1 MGKRT
6 KGQDRD
12 KYYHLAKD
20 QGYRARSAF
29 KLIEINKRHDFLS
42 KAKVVI
48 DLCAAPGGW
57 CQVAAKNMP
66 KGGIILGVDLLPI
79 RPIPN
84 VKTLISDI
92 TTEECRSMIK
102 KELQTWRADVVLC
115 DGAPNVGTAYAK
127 DAYVQNEIALAALKV
142 ATQHLMKGGTFVT
155 KVYRSQDYN
164 ALLWTVQQFFDSYQA
179 VKPASSRSQS
189 AEIFIVGMG
198 YKDPD
203 QIDPRM
209 LDPKHIFDQGY
220 EEGMN
225 KSISVFHKKFDKHN
239 KRHRSGYDES
249 LGQLLTRKGTIT
261 AFIESEE
268 PIRVLSDMH
277 VLEFTDM
284 CAVYKQHK
292 DTTPE
297 ILALCSD
304 LRILGKSDFKALLK
318 WRLKMVAYREE
329 LKRAS
334 GVEGEE
340 GQEEGQDE
348 PKMGEKLP
356 REETE
361 EDIQAEIRDMRLK
374 VLAEKK
380 RRRKK
385 EREAAA
391 KLRQRVAMGMEAG
404 PIEVA
409 DDEGVFSLATI
420 SGDGDLDAIREVD
433 LGQVSDGELGL
444 GSDVSGDEADDD
456 DDQDS
461 VDEDEYNRR
470 LEEDLDAA
478 YEEYLSTTKKTEAK
492 EGTSMAKRA
501 KKAKA
506 VKAAE
511 EEMEDTVLYD
521 GDQQK
526 YLEMLAGEK
535 ETDEEDSDD
544 ADDDGYFDQVSDD
557 EAPPV
562 KKTKRAPGG
571 GLLTDLLTADDI
583 EETKKGASARWFSNA
598 LFKGVEDA
606 FGADAED
613 QLAQPSAG
621 GNAEESADE
630 GDEDDDNDGDAQE
643 PDALEPSDGEEPA
656 DAAEEAEAEED
667 DEAPVQEGSDDDASA
682 KPTRMSKKERKM
694 LAKTKKAA
702 KYTKGTAAAG
712 GSAMDVDDP
721 DITGAAAEL
730 LSSMPKT
737 DKQIRSEKRKK
748 DAERKERRDVKR
760 KRGLDIDDQPEID
773 VVSAGDAALAAMEP
787 KQKEKELR
795 ARKLIAAG
803 MGQPQQA
810 DDGKAFEIAPA
821 QAIMLALKGNG
832 SAGNGLPPPIDDR
845 EYGSEEEDYDD
856 EDRARQLALG
866 TMMLRKHRAKEI
878 LDAAYNRYTW
888 NDPKALPEWF
898 TDDERKHYRPQVPI
912 PPELVAQMKEK
923 FLSLSS
929 KPIKK
934 VAEARARKRKRAST
948 KLKAAKK
955 QANAM
960 ASNPDMSD
968 RQKLKVIQQALKKGA
983 AADKP
988 TKSYVVAKK
997 FQGGKPSTSGKTKG
1011 SKVKFVDARL
1021 RSDQRGMKRAESKKG
1036 GKRSKG
1042 KGRR

>member
-444 GSDVSGDEADDD
+444 GSDVSGDEAADD

-461 VDEDEYNRR
+461 MDEDEYNRR

-544 ADDDGYFDQVSDD
+544 EDDDGYFDQVSDD

-571 GLLTDLLTADDI
+571 GLLTDLLTANDI

-621 GNAEESADE
+621 GNAEQSADE
-630 GDEDDDNDGDAQE
+630 GDGDDGDDD
-643 PDALEPSDGEEPA
+643 
-656 DAAEEAEAEED
+656 D
-667 DEAPVQEGSDDDASA
+667 D
-682 KPTRMSKKERKM
+682 
-694 LAKTKKAA
+694 
-702 KYTKGTAAAG
+702 
-712 GSAMDVDDP
+712 DVDDP

-748 DAERKERRDVKR
+748 DAERK
-760 KRGLDIDDQPEID
+760 
-773 VVSAGDAALAAMEP
+773 ALAAMEP